1 MHDYYRIAEA
11 LNYISKNREQQPSL
25 EAIAEQVHLS
35 PFHFQRLFS
44 DWAGVSPK
52 KFLQYISLEHAKE
65 VLREKSG
72 SVYDAAYEAGL
83 SGTGRLHDLF
93 VNIEGMTPGQYKN
106 GGENL
111 TIHYSFHECQF
122 GNYLL
127 ASTQT
132 GICNILFF
140 EKSAQ
145 EVVNELREL
154 WPKARLL
161 ESPGQH
167 DAPVKAFFNK
177 SLSADTPLRLHLKG
191 TDFQLK
197 VWEALLKIPEA
208 AMVSYGTIAQSIDK
222 PSAQRAVGTAI
233 GSNPIAYIIPCHR
246 VIKNVGK
253 IGEYR
258 WGRHRKTAMLG
269 WEQAQE
275 ALSAE

>member
-11 LNYISKNREQQPSL
+11 LNYISDNREHQPNL

-52 KFLQYISLEHAKE
+52 KFLQYISVEHAKE
-65 VLREKSG
+65 VLRKKSA
-72 SVYDAAYEAGL
+72 SVYEAAYDTGF
-83 SGTGRLHDLF
+83 SSTGRLHDLF

-127 ASTQT
+127 ASTQV

-145 EVVNELREL
+145 AVADELREL
-154 WPKARLL
+154 WPNARLI
-161 ESPGQH
+161 ESAGPH
-167 DAPVKAFFNK
+167 DEPVKAFFKK
-177 SLSADTPLRLHLKG
+177 SLIIDTPLHLHVKG
-191 TDFQLK
+191 TGFQIK
-197 VWEALLKIPEA
+197 VWEALLRIPEA
-208 AMVSYGTIAQSIDK
+208 ALASYSDIARSIEK

-246 VIKNVGK
+246 VIKTVGK

-275 ALSAE
+275 AISS

>member
-11 LNYISKNREQQPSL
+11 LNYISENREQQPNL

-52 KFLQYISLEHAKE
+52 KFLQYISVEHAKQ
-65 VLREKSG
+65 VLRDKSA
-72 SVYDAAYEAGL
+72 SVYEAAYDTGF

-93 VNIEGMTPGQYKN
+93 VSIEGMTPGQYKN

-140 EKSAQ
+140 ERSAQ
-145 EVVNELREL
+145 SVASELREL
-154 WPKARLL
+154 WPKARLI
-161 ESPGQH
+161 ESPGPH
-167 DAPVKAFFNK
+167 DEPVKAFFKK
-177 SLSADTPLRLHLKG
+177 SLSIDTPLHLHVKG
-191 TDFQLK
+191 TGFQIK
-197 VWEALLKIPEA
+197 VWEALLRIPEA
-208 AMVSYGTIAQSIDK
+208 ALASYSDIARSIEK

-246 VIKNVGK
+246 VIKTVGK

-275 ALSAE
+275 AITSG